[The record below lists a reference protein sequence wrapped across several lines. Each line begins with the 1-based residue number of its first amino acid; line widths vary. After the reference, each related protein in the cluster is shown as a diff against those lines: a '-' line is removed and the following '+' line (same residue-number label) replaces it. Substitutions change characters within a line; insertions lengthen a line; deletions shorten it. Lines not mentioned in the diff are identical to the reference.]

1 MFKFATFC
9 TEYWPFACCIQCVI
23 ILQVF
28 IPIYR
33 GFERRWELAVT
44 STCLAWSFDS
54 SPLIFCLIWYVS
66 YEELISNPFH
76 FQRNNICSNITVI
89 LVLIWR
95 QVAEMV
101 VAEACAELVVV
112 HFVHR
117 TLSTL
122 VKWLLMTCLQERF
135 LQTRFFR
142 RTSSDAFLQM
152 H

>member
-1 MFKFATFC
+1 MNNWKNSLSC
-9 TEYWPFACCIQCVI
+9 WCVYDVLHREYWPFCLLYSIVI
-23 ILQVF
+23 FLQVF

-44 STCLAWSFDS
+44 STCLAWNFDS
-54 SPLIFCLIWYVS
+54 SPLIFCLIWYLS
-66 YEELISNPFH
+66 YEELISNPFL
-76 FQRNNICSNITVI
+76 FQRNNVYSNIAVI

-95 QVAEMV
+95 QVAKMV

-122 VKWLLMTCLQERF
+122 VKWLLIRCF
-135 LQTRFFR
+135 W
-142 RTSSDAFLQM
+142 
-152 H
+152 